1 MSHTLL
7 KNAMRSLLFWKWIQ
21 MTKIYVS
28 LRACEGWQ
36 KVRKRYDELIM
47 YKYNMYGRRQHE
59 PPGKKLKR
67 SKEWGKG
74 ILVLRQTKRNS
85 TEKQILHFC
94 RFSMKMTKFS
104 RVMSPDKNFHSYL
117 LDEKGLLMCWEPKNI
132 YIYTIIVNLWSAMVK
147 VRD

>member
-1 MSHTLL
+1 MSHTLP
-7 KNAMRSLLFWKWIQ
+7 KKCNATLLFWKWIQ
-21 MTKIYVS
+21 MTIIYVS

-59 PPGKKLKR
+59 PPGKMLKR

-74 ILVLRQTKRNS
+74 ILVLPQTKRNS
-85 TEKQILHFC
+85 TEKQILRFC
-94 RFSMKMTKFS
+94 RFSMKMPKFR
-104 RVMSPDKNFHSYL
+104 RVLSPDKNFHSYL

-147 VRD
+147 VRE